1 MKLLLIESAGKL
13 KKLKSIL
20 GSGWNVKATMG
31 HVVELANDGEDSL
44 GFTLDKEHNRVDCRY
59 IPRGARGKKILA
71 ELRSVVRLAESVV
84 LATDPDREGET
95 IAWHLAQQLRL
106 KNPTRVV
113 YTEITEKAVRSAI
126 AHPRPLDLNLVAAG
140 RCRDTLDKLV
150 GYKGSPL
157 LWKLGN
163 GAKSMGRV
171 QSATLHILC
180 QREREIQAF
189 VPQDYWSVFVDYGE
203 EFRAYYA
210 GRAENPAATAA
221 EAQTS
226 DDAAHPK
233 EKQVESVRV
242 LSQEQAD
249 ELVATARAH
258 PHHVVRID
266 TSTTTRKPPA
276 PFTTS
281 SLQQAAGSRLKY
293 SSERTMQIA
302 QSLYEQ
308 GYITYMRTDSVQL
321 SSDYCQ
327 QARAWLQ
334 KHDPENIPQTVARQ
348 KSKAGAQEAH
358 EAIRPTEVD
367 NTPDHLSAK
376 LSQEE
381 AGLYS
386 LIWGRAL
393 ASQCQPARLQKTQI
407 LSRSKDVFWQ
417 ARGQVVTFRGYT
429 VYWNDISSDSQLPI
443 VQQGQQL
450 TLKQANAEKKQTVP
464 PSRYTEPKLVQAME
478 KRGIGRPSTYAPTVK
493 VLRDRK
499 YASLVKGYLQPTQ
512 LGLEVDEF
520 LMRVLPKM
528 VEPEFTAQMESALDL
543 VADGKQ
549 DWQRYLIDWNETY
562 FAPALATAYQSL
574 GTVVR
579 VATSSSIQAS
589 SPGVASKN
597 SRASS
602 GSIQATLTEIHCPK
616 CEWMMLK
623 IPCRS
628 KKLKADHFLKCSKSE
643 CDTTMFWSDK
653 KQGYEL
659 PYSKQQGSTQKDYT
673 AAGISK
679 APSQVQKQSSSK
691 SATTKLLLT
700 DFPCP
705 VCSQP
710 LELYEYIKSNQ
721 SGQMLRCSD
730 TIARRGDDHKNVAY
744 FAAKGVFW
752 SPTYGEISQPSSSN
766 KSPSNKVNKNIS
778 KHSSA
783 DKLAKSKTIKPPVT
797 PTTSSPATKEHPC
810 PVCGKPLELY
820 EYIKDGKPKQML
832 RCSDTIARR
841 QEDHKNVAYFAS
853 KGVFWSPTYGEINNN
868 QEK

>member
-71 ELRSVVRLAESVV
+71 ELRSVVRLAESVI

-210 GRAENPAATAA
+210 GRAANPAATAA

-226 DDAAHPK
+226 DDAADPK

-266 TSTTTRKPPA
+266 SSTTTRKPPA

-321 SSDYCQ
+321 SEDYCQ

-367 NTPDHLSAK
+367 NTPDNLSAK

-429 VYWNDISSDSQLPI
+429 VYWNDISSDSQLPL

-450 TLKQANAEKKQTVP
+450 TLKQADAEKKQTQP

-659 PYSKQQGSTQKDYT
+659 PYSKQQGSTQKAYT

-721 SGQMLRCSD
+721 SKQMLRCSD
-730 TIARRGDDHKNVAY
+730 PIARRGDDHKNVAY

-766 KSPSNKVNKNIS
+766 KSPLNKANKSFS

-783 DKLAKSKTIKPPVT
+783 DKLAKSKTIKQVVT
-797 PTTSSPATKEHPC
+797 PTASSPARKEHPC

-841 QEDHKNVAYFAS
+841 QDDHKNAAYFAS